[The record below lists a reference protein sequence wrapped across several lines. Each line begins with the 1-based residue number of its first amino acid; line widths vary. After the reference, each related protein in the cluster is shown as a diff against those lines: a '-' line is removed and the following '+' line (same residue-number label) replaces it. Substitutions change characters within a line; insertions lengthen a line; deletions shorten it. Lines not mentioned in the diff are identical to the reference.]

1 MIRLLFSFLFSLGC
15 TVSFL
20 SLSGCSTS
28 TQQQS
33 TAQKATGI
41 TGTLSKLPGAP
52 LWNIESVGPVN
63 NAWEKK
69 AFDLPTHGKI
79 AIVGWA
85 VDQQAKAAAGGVEI
99 AIDGNPFAA
108 QYGKPRPDVASAY
121 QVPSYG
127 NAGYSLEL
135 TAETFA
141 PGTHTAFVRIL
152 SSDRKG
158 FWEVGPYS
166 LNFQ

>member
-1 MIRLLFSFLFSLGC
+1 MIRLRSNFLFSLGC
-15 TVSFL
+15 AVSFF
-20 SLSGCSTS
+20 SLSGCSTP
-28 TQQQS
+28 QQS

-41 TGTLSKLPGAP
+41 TGTLSKLPGSP

-79 AIVGWA
+79 AIIGWA

-99 AIDGNPFAA
+99 AIDGTPFAA
-108 QYGKPRPDVASAY
+108 QYGKPRPDVAGAY

-135 TAETFA
+135 SAETFA
-141 PGTHTAFVRIL
+141 PGSHTAFVRVL